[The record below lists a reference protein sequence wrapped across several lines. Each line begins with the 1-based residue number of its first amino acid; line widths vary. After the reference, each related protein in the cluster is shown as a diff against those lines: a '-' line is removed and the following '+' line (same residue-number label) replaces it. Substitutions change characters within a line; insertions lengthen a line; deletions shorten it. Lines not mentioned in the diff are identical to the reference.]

1 MSFSVK
7 DLNATI
13 KIDAGR
19 LAVDLERLKEELTK
33 KGFIIKRWYGQRIY
47 KKVLK
52 AADAA
57 AYECAKDLKKK
68 AQEQT
73 PVDTGALRNSAY
85 IEKVGKGETSG
96 YEVGYDK
103 NNSKNIR
110 DTYGRI
116 QHEAMWFNH
125 PNGGKAKFL
134 EDPYNANMRGYI
146 GEIKQAI
153 KEELQLY
160 F

>member
-153 KEELQLY
+153 KEELQ
-160 F
+160 